1 MKGKIRWSL
10 VLILSQLAASYH
22 IEKLFRG
29 MPFPIS
35 VADYVVTSGENWN
48 AGLVLGNLFLFI
60 LLHTIKDDFGT
71 TIIVR
76 HTSWSQIAVEQAKR
90 LLFVAIRT
98 STLSVFSVLVYGW
111 LRGIPWNN
119 WNSGNSYFH
128 FTYGTPVRPILL
140 LEIVINQ
147 ILSETVIFTI
157 IGLFGLIVLWMN
169 HRAIYAFLILNA
181 IWAME
186 LCLSMRIFHN
196 LLRVRQE
203 MWVEPYWFVIRIGYA
218 GILLLIEIMT
228 LRYLVR
234 HHEHI

>member
-1 MKGKIRWSL
+1 MKDKIRWSL

-48 AGLVLGNLFLFI
+48 AGLVLGNLFSFI

-90 LLFVAIRT
+90 LLFVTIWT

-119 WNSGNSYFH
+119 WNSGNSYFQ

-203 MWVEPYWFVIRIGYA
+203 MWVQPYWFIIRIGYA